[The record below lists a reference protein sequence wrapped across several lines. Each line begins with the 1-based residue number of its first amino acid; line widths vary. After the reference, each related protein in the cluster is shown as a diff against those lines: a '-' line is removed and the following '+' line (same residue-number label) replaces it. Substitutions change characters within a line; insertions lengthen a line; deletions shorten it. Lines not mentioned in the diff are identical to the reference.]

1 MGIHCSLES
10 SNCVACLHPCLLQE
24 IWECQ
29 QHFIYCSEQLRAN
42 GWLLAW
48 LGKIPQIFTWL
59 LRWDGFLKHLR
70 ELCGTCFNPGS
81 CQPERKSEG
90 KIIPSKTQ
98 IMMIMFLNPLLLICF
113 IQKAWVS
120 AFQSSFVIAYI
131 LKKKKKWLYKCG
143 ALSVALFSFQG
154 ENSESCISKCW
165 LTCGP
170 AIRVQRFFFFL

>member
-1 MGIHCSLES
+1 MGSLES

-24 IWECQ
+24 ICECQ

-70 ELCGTCFNPGS
+70 ELCDTCFNPGS

-98 IMMIMFLNPLLLICF
+98 IMMIMFFKPFTFNMFHPEGL
-113 IQKAWVS
+113 
-120 AFQSSFVIAYI
+120 SF
-131 LKKKKKWLYKCG
+131 
-143 ALSVALFSFQG
+143 
-154 ENSESCISKCW
+154 CISK
-165 LTCGP
+165 
-170 AIRVQRFFFFL
+170 FLCYSLYS